1 MGLPEPH
8 FTTFY
13 PFRPGFQFLTLT
25 AGFAKFT
32 PPFYFNFTLNFAG
45 LLVSEPLI
53 RPPGSK
59 VQISIPTLT
68 LTYHDPSICR
78 QLEPCC
84 SESQAGLG
92 APTVPG
98 P

>member
-13 PFRPGFQFLTLT
+13 PFRPGFF
-25 AGFAKFT
+25 
-32 PPFYFNFTLNFAG
+32 NFAG

-59 VQISIPTLT
+59 VQISIPTLL
-68 LTYHDPSICR
+68 LTPGHDWTQFGVNNNNPSSIITP
-78 QLEPCC
+78 L
-84 SESQAGLG
+84 SDL
-92 APTVPG
+92 
-98 P
+98 